1 MNHNNKILV
10 VDDEKNIQFVITKC
24 LEEAKYSVVNAS
36 DGGSALE
43 AIGKDSFAL
52 VILDIKLPD
61 MDGLQVLQKIRELFP
76 EQRVMM
82 ITAHGTIETAVE
94 AMKRG
99 AVDYLQ
105 KPFTPEDLR
114 AAVGHNISKLVTVQ
128 MEPNETFDSYI
139 SQGRRF
145 LEQKQLDKAMV
156 VIRKAIQLESD
167 RPEPFNLLGA
177 MGELRGDL
185 KAANRMYRVSLA
197 LEGSYKPA
205 ILNLQR
211 ISQWKHDSGHINFGD
226 IPEEKVPFPL

>member
-1 MNHNNKILV
+1 
-10 VDDEKNIQFVITKC
+10 
-24 LEEAKYSVVNAS
+24 
-36 DGGSALE
+36 
-43 AIGKDSFAL
+43 
-52 VILDIKLPD
+52 
-61 MDGLQVLQKIRELFP
+61 
-76 EQRVMM
+76 M